1 MNTVVDPIDCI
12 AVITTVGS
20 RDEARAIARALVAR
34 GLVACAQISE
44 IESLYRWN
52 GALHEDREWR
62 LLLKTV
68 ADRYDA
74 VEQAIRAVHP
84 YELPAIYALSVDRA
98 YGPYADWVRSESA
111 GVDRSDD
118 TMPAAPTGVP
128 GSPARDDPA

>member
-1 MNTVVDPIDCI
+1 MAPIDCI

-20 RDEARAIARALVAR
+20 RDAAHAIARELVER

-52 GALHEDREWR
+52 GSLQHDREWR

-84 YELPAIYALSVDRA
+84 YELPAIYAVPVERA
-98 YGPYADWVRSESA
+98 HGPYAEWVRSESA

-118 TMPAAPTGVP
+118 ATSAATAGVAA
-128 GSPARDDPA
+128 SPAGNDPA